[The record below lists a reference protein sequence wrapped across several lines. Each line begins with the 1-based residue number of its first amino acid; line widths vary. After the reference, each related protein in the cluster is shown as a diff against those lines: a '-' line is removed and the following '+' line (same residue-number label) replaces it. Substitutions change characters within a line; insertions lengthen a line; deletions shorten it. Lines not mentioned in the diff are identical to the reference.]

1 MPHLFFFFPPP
12 SPADM
17 QHQHCKNIIT
27 LLSAWQSGGE
37 KNGAARWAEIC
48 HDVRRSGQMIAVITE
63 SHSHETGRSIK
74 VKGEPFK
81 NAVVWASVTNICPAL
96 TSLRL
101 SRQHDTSWFPI
112 AGFDFR
118 ASNLCFPL
126 DLTSE
131 LQHVAPE
138 TISSTKNQLWWAV
151 SVNCLI
157 KYPPSNGVCRTLVF
171 PL

>member
-1 MPHLFFFFPPP
+1 MPHTFFFFFG
-12 SPADM
+12 ADM

-37 KNGAARWAEIC
+37 KNRAARWAEIC
-48 HDVRRSGQMIAVITE
+48 HDVRRSGQMIAVTPE

-74 VKGEPFK
+74 VQGEPYK
-81 NAVVWASVTNICPAL
+81 NAVVLTSVTNICRYTWVDSMTTNDFLLLVFILGLPICA
-96 TSLRL
+96 
-101 SRQHDTSWFPI
+101 FPW
-112 AGFDFR
+112 
-118 ASNLCFPL
+118 LQ
-126 DLTSE
+126 TSE

-138 TISSTKNQLWWAV
+138 TIPGTKNQLWWAV